1 MTHHTER
8 PSPAHHNATGDITMK
23 LEIDRYDFERI
34 IMLLDAADNA
44 LTVAANLEKRQ
55 EAGKPLRQITAQERA
70 KGTRETVAE
79 MIAKYL

>member
-44 LTVAANLEKRQ
+44 LTVAANLESAKRQ
-55 EAGKPLRQITAQERA
+55 QAIASDHGADAQKNAR
-70 KGTRETVAE
+70 TVAE